1 MSDKSVLVF
10 PVTEKDFEAAV
21 LQKSREAPVVVDFWA
36 PWCPPCRALAPILER
51 LIEQRKGE
59 VLLAKVNTDEEQ
71 NLAVQ
76 YGVNVLPTVI
86 AFRDGKAVLSFEG
99 MLPEYQLTDFINR
112 IVPSQADRGAHEA
125 AGLEKANPVQAE
137 KLYREVLKS
146 DPNQPDALLGL
157 ARLLID
163 RHQESEAAELLETA
177 TSGGEQSVEAER
189 LGAIV
194 WLRQQAHVM
203 GHEPTLRE
211 RLAIDPD
218 NPQLLFE
225 LGTVLAGEGKSAEA
239 LEKLL
244 RAAQLDR
251 KLAASKIRETM
262 VKVFHV
268 VGVRSPLADE
278 YRDKLSSVLY

>member
-1 MSDKSVLVF
+1 
-10 PVTEKDFEAAV
+10 
-21 LQKSREAPVVVDFWA
+21 
-36 PWCPPCRALAPILER
+36 
-51 LIEQRKGE
+51 
-59 VLLAKVNTDEEQ
+59 
-71 NLAVQ
+71 
-76 YGVNVLPTVI
+76 
-86 AFRDGKAVLSFEG
+86 
-99 MLPEYQLTDFINR
+99 
-112 IVPSQADRGAHEA
+112 
-125 AGLEKANPVQAE
+125 
-137 KLYREVLKS
+137 
-146 DPNQPDALLGL
+146 
-157 ARLLID
+157 
-163 RHQESEAAELLETA
+163 
-177 TSGGEQSVEAER
+177 
-189 LGAIV
+189 
-194 WLRQQAHVM
+194 M